1 MYFRCFYQGGR
12 RSASCQAF
20 CSLDNSQDA
29 LPIHRE
35 AKALSPCPNCK
46 RGRWVSMLSSPGGS
60 MDYANTD
67 DDNGIED
74 AVETTQPSRKKITI
88 SPV

>member
-1 MYFRCFYQGGR
+1 
-12 RSASCQAF
+12 
-20 CSLDNSQDA
+20 
-29 LPIHRE
+29 
-35 AKALSPCPNCK
+35 
-46 RGRWVSMLSSPGGS
+46 